1 MFKKS
6 NRNFRIKKATESDSD
21 EADTKTSPTKPTLTE
36 VTHVAVTK
44 SVVIAP
50 HKALS
55 FHDAVFDENEDQESN
70 SANEAGSASKEFRV
84 KKSKESRRI
93 TKELKK
99 SKKDKERMLKM
110 EVSSSNTKQ
119 GSDSSIQRD
128 TALTADTILFN
139 EGIKGILNV

>member
-36 VTHVAVTK
+36 VTHVAVAK

-70 SANEAGSASKEFRV
+70 SANEAGSKEFRV

-110 EVSSSNTKQ
+110 EVSTSNTKQ
-119 GSDSSIQRD
+119 GSDSSIQQD